1 MARPAKRSPAAP
13 RAIVRIRP
21 ADVVNGRTLTDEQ
34 SAVFKDAVET
44 LKRGEETEDA
54 AMANRGRQR
63 LRAMARDLGLLNEM
77 DKAFADLNE
86 TALAR
91 LRMNDDVRAG
101 GADGR
106 VRVWDGIDQAHRNG
120 DLDGLRVSADSLLAL
135 GTTYRQAF
143 VGIEPGQADD
153 TLELNIPVKW
163 VSYIKNTI
171 SEIAP
176 HFTMKRQLDDY
187 IRQYYNPLFKRSR
200 IMAGKNYEMARHIAS
215 WKRKVMRGWESIE
228 IVSVKTPDS
237 NAKLAASK
245 VKPRAV

>member
-1 MARPAKRSPAAP
+1 MARTTKRGPAAP

-77 DKAFADLNE
+77 DKAFADLSE
-86 TALAR
+86 TALTR

-101 GADGR
+101 GAGGR

-143 VGIEPGQADD
+143 VATMGLLTPERQEVRGSGGGAEDAMLALGR
-153 TLELNIPVKW
+153 TLATMRERQTPAHVDALDQICGWDNMIGKAAKALRRDPR
-163 VSYIKNTI
+163 TI
-171 SEIAP
+171 RRLLREALE
-176 HFTMKRQLDDY
+176 T
-187 IRQYYNPLFKRSR
+187 
-200 IMAGKNYEMARHIAS
+200 AA
-215 WKRKVMRGWESIE
+215 ESMG
-228 IVSVKTPDS
+228 VT
-237 NAKLAASK
+237 
-245 VKPRAV
+245 

>member
-101 GADGR
+101 GADGC

-120 DLDGLRVSADSLLAL
+120 DLDGLRVPAATLLAL

-143 VGIEPGQADD
+143 VATQGLLTPERQEVRSTGGGRADD
-153 TLELNIPVKW
+153 VMLELGRRLA
-163 VSYIKNTI
+163 S
-171 SEIAP
+171 
-176 HFTMKRQLDDY
+176 M
-187 IRQYYNPLFKRSR
+187 RSR
-200 IMAGKNYEMARHIAS
+200 QTAAHIEVLDQVCGWDRTIGRAAKALRRDPRTIRRLLREAMLTCAENMGEM
-215 WKRKVMRGWESIE
+215 
-228 IVSVKTPDS
+228 
-237 NAKLAASK
+237 
-245 VKPRAV
+245 